1 MRCITLRD
9 KDECEEDASICYFA
23 SLARNH
29 IHVHRDDDEA
39 VYSESISR
47 HEHDM
52 RTDEVPS
59 DDPCSSAMNVLC
71 HCEETLQPHAVSI
84 SASTVSQL
92 SGESPNCVNPVSVQ
106 PASVPTDSP
115 QEPAVASSGSSN
127 CVNPVSVQPASVPT
141 DSPQEPAVASSGSSI
156 SNHCVHKGTTSKLPE
171 SMMEGIR
178 EMFSIPMSM
187 KDGMLYF
194 VP

>member
-71 HCEETLQPHAVSI
+71 HCEETLQPLAVSI

-92 SGESPNCVNPVSVQ
+92 SGESP
-106 PASVPTDSP
+106 
-115 QEPAVASSGSSN
+115 N

-178 EMFSIPMSM
+178 EMFSIPMNM